1 MTFLNHEKPLKT
13 VMIQSDDLEY
23 IRGII
28 AEANRN
34 GADAFGLQVERLR
47 PEQRTPAILGELF
60 EAMGKPCYV
69 TNYRGGLNK
78 ERCTDEDLA
87 EGMLQLADYGAT
99 LVDVMGDLFCKHP
112 EELTEDPAAVQ
123 KQKELIAALHAKG
136 AEVLMS
142 SHVLKFIPAERV
154 LEIAR
159 AQLERGADV
168 VKIVTGAE
176 DDAQQVENL
185 RIVTL
190 LKKELKVPFLYLS
203 AGECKMLR
211 RLGPKLGCC
220 MWLCVENKPAES
232 QNPQPL
238 IADINQVAT
247 LFNIDS
253 AK

>member
-1 MTFLNHEKPLKT
+1 MTFLNCKAPLRT
-13 VMIQSDDLEY
+13 VMIQERDIPELEAV
-23 IRGII
+23 I
-28 AEANRN
+28 ARAKLA
-34 GADAFGLQVERLR
+34 GADAFGFQSEYFSAESRNEEFYRRIFSMMDR
-47 PEQRTPAILGELF
+47 PVYA
-60 EAMGKPCYV
+60 
-69 TNYRGGLNK
+69 TNYRNK
-78 ERCTDEDLA
+78 INEGCPYEDLA
-87 EGMLQLADYGAT
+87 EHLKLLVRSGAA
-99 LVDVMGDLFCKHP
+99 LIDVMGDFYCPHS
-112 EELTEDPAAVQ
+112 EELTDDEIAVE
-123 KQKELIAALHAKG
+123 KQKNLIRELHAMG

-142 SHVLKFIPAERV
+142 SHILKYTPADRI
-154 LEIAR
+154 LEIAL
-159 AQLERGADV
+159 AQQERGADI
-168 VKIVTGAE
+168 VKIVSGADTPE
-176 DDAQQVENL
+176 QEVENL